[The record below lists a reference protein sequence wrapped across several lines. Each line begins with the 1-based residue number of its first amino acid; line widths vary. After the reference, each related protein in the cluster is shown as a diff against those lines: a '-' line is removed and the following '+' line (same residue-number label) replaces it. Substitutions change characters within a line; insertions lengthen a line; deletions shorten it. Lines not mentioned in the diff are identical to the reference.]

1 MGPGRERGVDG
12 SCQLICDWLADG
24 LITSIMMHTSRYS
37 AQVSSL
43 NDCCLIP
50 THIYSTRPWSF
61 HCPRVGCDS
70 GSTFDHWRSRSRNI
84 PIQGHHVWAWVL
96 LCTLLAGVRGTET
109 IVAMNRTPSGGG
121 RRVRGHTRYVTRF
134 CPLHYDHD
142 TILAQNVEQTIDA
155 CNIPKGCTSRER
167 GASNHVA

>member
-70 GSTFDHWRSRSRNI
+70 GSTFDHWRSSRSRNI
-84 PIQGHHVWAWVL
+84 PIQSHHIWAWVL
-96 LCTLLAGVRGTET
+96 LCTLLAGVRDIEIIVAMNRYVTIET
-109 IVAMNRTPSGGG
+109 IVAMNRPPSGGG
-121 RRVRGHTRYVTRF
+121 RRGVW
-134 CPLHYDHD
+134 CPTGAHQIHD
-142 TILAQNVEQTIDA
+142 TFLS
-155 CNIPKGCTSRER
+155 PPLRS
-167 GASNHVA
+167 

>member
-61 HCPRVGCDS
+61 HCPHVEWDS
-70 GSTFDHWRSRSRNI
+70 GSTFDYWRSRSRNI
-84 PIQGHHVWAWVL
+84 PIQGHNIWPWVL
-96 LCTLLAGVRGTET
+96 LCTLLARVRDIET
-109 IVAMNRTPSGGG
+109 IFTNHRPLGGGG
-121 RRVRGHTRYVTRF
+121 RRGIW
-134 CPLHYDHD
+134 C
-142 TILAQNVEQTIDA
+142 
-155 CNIPKGCTSRER
+155 PKGAHQIPLRLCDQGVTGR
-167 GASNHVA
+167 GPHPSFRARIIMRV